1 MVVTKM
7 RGHDITQ
14 SSLFVTRTV
23 ASFVPAGHP
32 LLRMRKLVDEALKDL
47 DDLFSSIYA
56 SAGRESIPP
65 ERLIRASLLQIL
77 FSIRSERQLVEQIE
91 YNMLYR
97 WFVGLELEDPVWNHS
112 TFSKNRDRLL
122 DHAVFEHFFDTVLAM
137 AKKRK
142 LLSDEHFSVDGTL
155 VDAWASHGSLKR
167 RDGSDDDK
175 PGDGKDFHGE
185 TRSNR
190 THVSGTDPESELMKK
205 TSGTASRLSYGVD
218 ALMENRNGLVVGV
231 GVRPAATVTE
241 RDGALDLLAVESA
254 PRRKT
259 VGGDKGYDTH
269 DFVHGC
275 RALNFTPHVA
285 MNTARPGGS
294 ALDARTA
301 HHAGYKTSI
310 ICRRKIESVFG
321 WAKEYGGL
329 RRMKYRG
336 RQSVSGFVEML
347 MATFNLLRMRNIEAM
362 KGI

>member
-1 MVVTKM
+1 M
-7 RGHDITQ
+7 RGHDIAQ
-14 SSLFVTRTV
+14 GRLFVTRTV

-32 LLRMRKLVDEALKDL
+32 LLAMRKLVDEALKDL
-47 DDLFSSIYA
+47 DGLFNTIYA

-155 VDAWASHGSLKR
+155 LDAWASHGSLKR

-175 PGDGKDFHGE
+175 PGGGKDFRGE
-185 TRSNR
+185 TRSNK
-190 THVSGTDPESELMKK
+190 THVSGTDPQAELMKK
-205 TSGTASRLSYGVD
+205 SEGTASRLSYGVD
-218 ALMENRNGLVVGV
+218 ALMENRNGMVVGV
-231 GVRPAATVTE
+231 GVRPAASVTE
-241 RDGALDLLAVESA
+241 RDGATDLLAAESSTKQ
-254 PRRKT
+254 KT
-259 VGGDKGYDTH
+259 VGCDKGYDTH

-275 RALNFTPHVA
+275 RELNFTPHVA
-285 MNTARPGGS
+285 MNVERRGGTT
-294 ALDARTA
+294 LDGRTTR
-301 HHAGYKTSI
+301 HAGYLTSM

-321 WAKEYGGL
+321 WVKEYGGL

-336 RQSVSGFVEML
+336 KKRVAGFVQMV
-347 MATFNLLRMRNIEAM
+347 MASFNLLRMRNIESMA
-362 KGI
+362 GI